1 MSAGNPPDCHAY
13 DLDFL
18 YRIGVGE
25 TLELKVNEAYGPVS
39 TQLSPSDNAEGVY
52 V

>member
-1 MSAGNPPDCHAY
+1 MFY
-13 DLDFL
+13 VTTLL
-18 YRIGVGE
+18 YRIGSGAGG

-52 V
+52 DTI